1 MNLWGSIPANL
12 RSQNGGKGVPVAFHL
27 SPISEFYK
35 QIDDASS
42 SPRSCTMEKK
52 FEISSLKSVDKFVSS
67 LESFEQRLTDIRT
80 DSVRL
85 RKNISKK
92 MRNGLKDLEKFF
104 STNISSFRT
113 EILDTLQEVRLE
125 SETVD
130 ALVERIGEFDAQLKD
145 WLYRLQMLQEE
156 MTEKLSLIQCLE
168 LNGYTVFGE
177 GDKNALNDAKASA
190 SKDFHQVFLTF
201 RFSPTTVGYTDCQEK
216 KYSTC

>member
-1 MNLWGSIPANL
+1 M
-12 RSQNGGKGVPVAFHL
+12 
-27 SPISEFYK
+27 
-35 QIDDASS
+35 
-42 SPRSCTMEKK
+42 
-52 FEISSLKSVDKFVSS
+52 
-67 LESFEQRLTDIRT
+67 
-80 DSVRL
+80 RL

-92 MRNGLKDLEKFF
+92 MRSNGLKDLEKYF

-130 ALVERIGEFDAQLKD
+130 ALVERIGEFDAQ
-145 WLYRLQMLQEE
+145 LQEE